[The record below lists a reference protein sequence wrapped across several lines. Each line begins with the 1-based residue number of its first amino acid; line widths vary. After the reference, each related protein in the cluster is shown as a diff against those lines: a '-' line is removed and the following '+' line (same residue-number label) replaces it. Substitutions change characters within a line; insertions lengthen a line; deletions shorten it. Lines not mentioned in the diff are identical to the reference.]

1 VSAVSSGGPLWTQPD
16 FVRLWMSLSVAQ
28 VGSAVTRLAIPTLII
43 LRLHASPLQVGI
55 VSALEL
61 VPFPVL
67 GVFLGILAD
76 RAPRRLLMVA
86 ADVGR
91 ALALAWIPL
100 ADLAHRLSLEQVYLV
115 ALSTGVLTV
124 IHDVSSN
131 AFLPSL
137 VARSRLLDGNAKL
150 AATESLAQTGGP
162 SVGGALVQAVGPA
175 LAVGVNAMT
184 FLACAAGL
192 ASLRQAEGRSHPSED
207 GEMRELWRQLAA
219 GVLLLVRE
227 PTLARLTGC
236 AATGNLGYAISYSM
250 LFLFAYRSL
259 GLTPGQMGLI
269 LAAHGMAAFAGA
281 VSSSRI
287 AASLGTGPT
296 VVLAAA
302 LQGAGW
308 LLVPLA
314 ALGAAPVVLVVAGAV
329 FSWSGPVYNVL
340 QISLRQALTPPRLLG
355 RLTAAMRAVIWGSLP
370 LGFAAGGALGVSIGP
385 VATILVGAAL
395 SLLAVAWLLDRRT
408 LGLRPLS
415 EMLPADLV

>member
-1 VSAVSSGGPLWTQPD
+1 
-16 FVRLWMSLSVAQ
+16 MSLSVAQ

-61 VPFPVL
+61 APFPVL
-67 GVFLGILAD
+67 GVFLGALAD
-76 RAPRRLLMVA
+76 RVPRRLLMVA

-100 ADLAHRLSLEQVYLV
+100 AALAHRLSLEQVYLI
-115 ALSTGVLTV
+115 AISTGVLTV
-124 IHDVSSN
+124 VHDVSSN

-137 VARSRLLDGNAKL
+137 VERSRLLDGNAKL
-150 AATESLAQTGGP
+150 AATESLALAGGP
-162 SVGGALVQAVGPA
+162 SVGGALIQAVGPA
-175 LAVGVNAMT
+175 LAVGVNAIT

-192 ASLRQAEGRSHPSED
+192 ASVKHAEGPSHPPADREVD
-207 GEMRELWRQLAA
+207 ELWRQLVA
-219 GVLLLVRE
+219 GVLLLVRQ

-250 LFLFAYRSL
+250 LFVFAYRNL
-259 GLTPGQMGLI
+259 KLTPAQMGLV

-281 VSSSRI
+281 VCSSRI
-287 AASLGTGPT
+287 VASLGTGPT
-296 VVLAAA
+296 VVVAAA

-314 ALGAAPVVLVVAGAV
+314 ALGAAPVALVAAGAV

-340 QISLRQALTPPRLLG
+340 QVTLRQALTPPRLLA

-370 LGFAAGGALGVSIGP
+370 LGFAAGGALGGSIGP
-385 VATILVGAAL
+385 VATILIGAAI
-395 SLLAVAWLLDRRT
+395 SVLAVAWLLDRRT
-408 LGLRPLS
+408 LALRPPS
-415 EMLPADLV
+415 EMLPADLT